1 MKQTLYNI
9 ADDLRALEALL
20 VEAGGDISSPE
31 ALAAV
36 EAWEAELSTNLSGK
50 IDNYCGLIT
59 EIEVRAAARQAESDR
74 LRDLARVDENAAKA
88 LRERLL
94 FVLQTR
100 NVPKVDTERFRVSI
114 AKNGGKAP
122 LDIRVGADELPAW
135 AVKRKTVVETD
146 KDAIRARLEAGEALP
161 FATLME
167 RGTRLVIK

>member
-1 MKQTLYNI
+1 MNQTLYQI

-36 EAWEAELSTNLSGK
+36 EAWEAELSTNLASK
-50 IDNYCGLIT
+50 VDNYCCLIT
-59 EIEVRAAARQAESDR
+59 EIELRAAARKVEMMR
-74 LRDLARVDENAAKA
+74 LAGLASVDETAAKA

-94 FVLQTR
+94 FVLQAR
-100 NVPKVDTERFRVSI
+100 NVPKVDTERFRVSV

-122 LDIRVGADELPAW
+122 LDVRVGPDELPAW
-135 AVKRKTVVETD
+135 AVKKRTVVETD
-146 KDAIRARLEAGEALP
+146 KDAIRARLESGESLP
-161 FATLME
+161 FATIME

>member
-36 EAWEAELSTNLSGK
+36 EAWEAELSTNLGSK
-50 IDNYCGLIT
+50 VDNYCSLIS
-59 EIEVRAAARQAESDR
+59 EIEARAAARQAEADR
-74 LRDLARVDENAAKA
+74 LADLARVDENAAKA
-88 LRERLL
+88 LRERLK
-94 FVLQTR
+94 FVFESRSLPTMQ
-100 NVPKVDTERFRVSI
+100 TERFRVSL

-122 LDIRVGADELPAW
+122 LDIRVGPDELPEW

-146 KDAIRARLEAGEALP
+146 RDAIRARLEAGETLT
-161 FATLME
+161 FANLME